1 VYNVAATLAATV
13 PAADGRVGYTEAI
26 VHPALSAPEQTRG
39 WFELSGD
46 GRLIRHQTEPTAE
59 TVNIGEENLRISRE
73 ADGFSNI
80 VPIPSNMQPLFAVLR
95 AIVARDPERAGR
107 LPPGSELDVT
117 NDNSGWTLEIGLAA
131 SDSVSRPLV
140 VHGCGEA
147 LRSVELR
154 LPDSSTRTYTFE
166 ALP

>member
-80 VPIPSNMQPLFAVLR
+80 V
-95 AIVARDPERAGR
+95 RDPERAGR